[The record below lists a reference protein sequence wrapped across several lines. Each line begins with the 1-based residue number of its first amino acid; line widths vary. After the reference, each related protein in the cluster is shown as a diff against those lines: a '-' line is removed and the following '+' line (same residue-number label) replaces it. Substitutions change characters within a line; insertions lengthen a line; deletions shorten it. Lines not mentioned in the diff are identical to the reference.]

1 MKLVGDI
8 DLELAEH
15 APESCEM
22 LRVDPL
28 PGEAQNAMGA
38 ERPQDAPEVVLAD
51 GTGQID
57 VFDAGAQRAA
67 AGSDLHLPLALVTV
81 LALDCR
87 AFSHHVE
94 LAQSETVARKRNI
107 RVLSRR
113 QALSAI
119 TSGAS
124 LLAIPPIIAAQAP
137 LKVAFV
143 QQRGLLYLPVDLI
156 VSGGILQKEASKLGL
171 GQIEATATAL
181 SGPGSVLDAI
191 LSGAA
196 DYGTVALP
204 SLLTIWEKTRGTA
217 NEVKAVGTVSN
228 GAMTLY
234 SINPNVKTIADFTDK
249 DRIAVP
255 TVRLSF
261 NAMMLQMA
269 AEQLWNDPHRLD
281 HLTVA
286 LGHPD
291 AVAALSAGYGKAS
304 VTAHIG
310 VQPFTDRGLKIPG
323 AHVITDSRKVFGGP
337 LTQITLLASRQTK
350 EKNPTL
356 FQAVG
361 NALEESIKVANAD
374 KRAAAV
380 LWRDAQRAPD
390 SVDDLLAQLN
400 DPGFEFTSQPHRIA
414 YFAAFLHR
422 IGSMKAQVADWK
434 ELFWEPAHR
443 QQGD

>member
-1 MKLVGDI
+1 M
-8 DLELAEH
+8 
-15 APESCEM
+15 
-22 LRVDPL
+22 
-28 PGEAQNAMGA
+28 
-38 ERPQDAPEVVLAD
+38 
-51 GTGQID
+51 TGKTKI
-57 VFDAGAQRAA
+57 
-67 AGSDLHLPLALVTV
+67 
-81 LALDCR
+81 
-87 AFSHHVE
+87 SH
-94 LAQSETVARKRNI
+94 
-107 RVLSRR
+107 LSRR
-113 QALSAI
+113 QALAALTGS
-119 TSGAS
+119 AS
-124 LLAIPPIIAAQAP
+124 LVAMPAVAAAQAP
-137 LKVAFV
+137 LKIAFV
-143 QQRGLLYLPVDLI
+143 QQRGLLYLPVDLM
-156 VSGGILQKEASKLGL
+156 VGGGILQKEASKLGL

-181 SGPGSVLDAI
+181 SGPGPVLDAI

-196 DYGTVALP
+196 DYGTAALP

-234 SINPNVKTIADFTDK
+234 TINPSVKTLADFTEK

-304 VTAHIG
+304 ITAHIA

-323 AHVITDSRKVFGGP
+323 AHIITDSRKVFGGP
-337 LTQITLLASRQTK
+337 LTQITLLATKQTK
-350 EKNPTL
+350 ERNPTL
-356 FQAVG
+356 FQAVA

-380 LWRDAQRAPD
+380 LWRNAQKAPE
-390 SVDDLLAQLN
+390 SLDDLLAQLE

-422 IGSMKAQVADWK
+422 IGSMKRQLTDWK
-434 ELFWEPAHR
+434 ELFWETAHR
-443 QQGD
+443 EQGD

>member
-1 MKLVGDI
+1 M
-8 DLELAEH
+8 
-15 APESCEM
+15 
-22 LRVDPL
+22 
-28 PGEAQNAMGA
+28 
-38 ERPQDAPEVVLAD
+38 
-51 GTGQID
+51 
-57 VFDAGAQRAA
+57 
-67 AGSDLHLPLALVTV
+67 
-81 LALDCR
+81 
-87 AFSHHVE
+87 
-94 LAQSETVARKRNI
+94 ARKRNI

-119 TSGAS
+119 TGGAS
-124 LLAIPPIIAAQAP
+124 LLATPPIVAAQAP

-143 QQRGLLYLPVDLI
+143 QQRGLLYLPVDLM

-181 SGPGSVLDAI
+181 SGPGPVLDAI

-304 VTAHIG
+304 VTAHVG

-337 LTQITLLASRQTK
+337 LTQITLLATRQTK

-361 NALEESIKVANAD
+361 NALGESIKVANAD